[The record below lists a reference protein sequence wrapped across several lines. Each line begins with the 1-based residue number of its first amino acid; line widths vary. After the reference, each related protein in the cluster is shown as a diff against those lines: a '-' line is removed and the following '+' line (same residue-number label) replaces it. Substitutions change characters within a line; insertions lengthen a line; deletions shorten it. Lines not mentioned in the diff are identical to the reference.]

1 MGDAVALHA
10 VRSTRVVGRAPERAR
25 IDAFADSL
33 SDGARALTVRG
44 ESGIGK
50 TTIWRYG
57 VERCR
62 RAGFNVLVTR
72 PAEEEMPLALVG
84 LVDLLEHVPVDA
96 GALGDD
102 DDPLVRGRAVLE
114 TLRRLAAGGPTVV
127 AVDDVQWLDSAS
139 ARALRYAFRRLDAEP
154 IGLLAAS
161 RLGAEEE
168 DRLAAAASL
177 PPGRVEI
184 LELGPLGLDA
194 LRQVLRAEAQTISR
208 AALRRIHE
216 VSGGN
221 PLYAIE
227 LARNVAVEDGT
238 LLATGT
244 LPMPVSLQDAI
255 AARLARMPPEPLPLL
270 ETVSALG
277 STSLKE
283 LRVAL
288 GDAEVD
294 KLLPTAVQHG
304 FLIVDEELDVRFAH
318 PLVASAVYGRMSPID
333 RRALH
338 ARLAGLAAD
347 ADVRARHLAL
357 STDGPD
363 AEVAQLLEEAAERA
377 GRCGASDLAAEFMGH
392 SLRLTPAEAPDDSR
406 RRALGEIEHL
416 AAAGEVSRALGL
428 ADELLARLPP
438 GPGRAEALVQLAQL
452 EDDDLQ
458 RSEGLLLRALED
470 ARDDQLLRGRVLDRL
485 GWLRGVFLGDLRSG
499 IGCAHEAFAIADEAG
514 DPGLQMLAGAGL
526 AFMEAFAGTPRPER
540 MSRAVALEEEIG
552 RPVLWAGPR
561 VLLGKNLLW
570 AGELDTAVELF
581 DAALADAERSRN
593 ERLRSY
599 RLYDLA
605 LANCAV
611 GDFGKAR
618 DLAGRGLE
626 SAQDAED
633 EHVEAWLLYPVAL
646 ANAWLGHADEARAAA
661 EQRLKWATRRGER
674 PGIARARSVL
684 GLLAL
689 SEGDPDAAASE
700 LSASA
705 RLLEEM
711 GVGHPGAIPVLP
723 DAVEALLALG
733 DVEAAGPL
741 LQRLD
746 WQADAVGS
754 PWAAAAA
761 ERGRGL
767 LLLAEGDVQSAVTTL
782 EASARLLDGLGY
794 RPDAA
799 RATLALGRALLRAG
813 QRTRAADALAEARGR
828 FADLGA
834 RLWELRAVDE
844 LERVAPGRAAGQL
857 TPTEGRIAGLVAE
870 GRKNREIG
878 EELFMS
884 LATVE
889 AHLTRIYRKL
899 GIRSRSELAGLVHSG
914 GVDVSTDDSE

>member
-1 MGDAVALHA
+1 VGDAVALHA
-10 VRSTRVVGRAPERAR
+10 VRLTRVVGREPERAR

-33 SDGARALTVRG
+33 NDGARALTVRG

-50 TTIWRYG
+50 TTLWRYG

-62 RAGFNVLVTR
+62 GAGFNVLVTR

-84 LVDLLEHVPVDA
+84 LVDLLEHVPVEA
-96 GALGDD
+96 AALGDD

-114 TLRRLAAGGPTVV
+114 TLRRLASNGPTVV

-177 PPGRVEI
+177 PPGRAEI
-184 LELGPLGLDA
+184 VELGPLGPDS
-194 LRQVLRAEAQTISR
+194 LRLMLRGEVESLSR

-221 PLYAIE
+221 PLYALE
-227 LARNVAVEDGT
+227 LARGVAVEDGT
-238 LLATGT
+238 LPATGA
-244 LPMPVSLQDAI
+244 LPMPISLQDAI
-255 AARLARMPPEPLPLL
+255 AARLARMPPEPMPLL

-277 STSLKE
+277 STTVKE
-283 LRVAL
+283 LRTAL

-294 KLLPTAVQHG
+294 KLLPIALEHG
-304 FLIVDEELDVRFAH
+304 FLAVGEGLDVRFAH

-333 RRALH
+333 RQALH
-338 ARLAGLAAD
+338 ARLASLAD
-347 ADVRARHLAL
+347 DPDVRARHLAL

-363 AEVAQLLEEAAERA
+363 EAVAQLLEEAAERA
-377 GRCGASDLAAEFMGH
+377 GRRGASDLAAEFMGH
-392 SLRLTPAEAPDDSR
+392 SLRLTPPDGDGAR

-470 ARDDQLLRGRVLDRL
+470 AQGDQLLRGRVLDRL

-499 IGCAHEAFAIADEAG
+499 IGCSNEAVAIADEAG
-514 DPGLQMLAGAGL
+514 EPGLQMLAGAGL
-526 AFMEAFAGTPRPER
+526 AFMEAFAGTPKPER
-540 MSRAVALEEEIG
+540 MARAVALEEEIG

-570 AGELDTAVELF
+570 SGELDVAVELF
-581 DAALADAERSRN
+581 QAAAADAERSRN

-605 LANCAV
+605 LANC
-611 GDFGKAR
+611 
-618 DLAGRGLE
+618 LAGDLGRARELAVRGLE

-633 EHVEAWLLYPVAL
+633 EHVEGWLLYPVAL
-646 ANAWLGHADEARAAA
+646 VNAWLGRADEARAAA
-661 EQRLKWATRRGER
+661 NRRLSWATRRGER
-674 PGIARARSVL
+674 PGIARARGVL

-689 SEGDPDAAASE
+689 SEGDNELAATE
-700 LSASA
+700 LAIAA
-705 RLLEEM
+705 RLLDEM

-723 DAVEALLALG
+723 DAVEALLAVGDLG
-733 DVEAAGPL
+733 AVTLLERLEGQAA
-741 LQRLD
+741 
-746 WQADAVGS
+746 AVGS

-761 ERGRGL
+761 ERCRGL
-767 LLLAEGDVQSAVTTL
+767 LLVAEGDPAAAIAAL
-782 EASARLLDGLGY
+782 EGSVRLLDGLGY
-794 RPDAA
+794 KPDAA
-799 RATLALGRALLRAG
+799 RATLSLGQALLRAN
-813 QRTRAADALAEARGR
+813 QRTRAADVLAEARGR

-844 LERVAPGRAAGQL
+844 LERVAPGRAAGEL
-857 TPTEGRIAGLVAE
+857 TPTEGKIAGLVAD
-870 GRKNREIG
+870 GRRNREIG
-878 EELFMS
+878 EELFLS

-899 GIRSRSELAGLVHSG
+899 DIRSRSELAGLVHSG
-914 GVDVSTDDSE
+914 AVTVSSDEPG